1 MRAMA
6 HLLDTLRARGMVHD
20 ATPALADRLT
30 AGPIT
35 AYIGFDPTASSL
47 HVGNLVP
54 VMALAWLQRL
64 GGRPIALIGGG
75 TGLVGDP
82 SGKRSERPML
92 SAETVRANADALR
105 TQLGRFLDFEQG
117 PTCAAMVD
125 NTEWLGGLG
134 LLAFLRDA
142 GKHFTVSYMLQ
153 KDTVKSRLDSGISFT
168 EFSYMLIQAYDFAHL
183 AGSHQAE
190 LQMGGSDQWGNI
202 TAGIELAGRRDSR
215 KLHGLVLPLLTT
227 AAGAKFGKSE
237 DGNVWLDADRTSPYQ
252 FHQFWLR
259 TDDADVE
266 RLLRFFTFLPLEDIA
281 ELMDRHGHDPSSR
294 TAQRALA
301 DDVTHR
307 IHGGDALRRATL
319 ASAILFGTGDLD
331 QADAETRRMVQSE
344 VPEALVS
351 TAELAEG
358 LPVIEA
364 FTRTGLA
371 DSKKQARQFAGTG
384 SLRVGGSVV
393 EGSDRI
399 TEAQFGEHDVIFLR
413 RGKRQWAALRRGEAP
428 TDT

>member
-1 MRAMA
+1 MA

-20 ATPALADRLT
+20 VTPALAERLT

-117 PTCAAMVD
+117 PTSAAMVD

-202 TAGIELAGRRDSR
+202 TAGIELASRRDGR

-266 RLLRFFTFLPLEDIA
+266 RLLRFFTFLPLEDIT
-281 ELMDRHGHDPSSR
+281 ELMDRHGRDPSSR

-319 ASAILFGTGDLD
+319 AGAILFGTGDVEL
-331 QADAETRRMVQSE
+331 ADAETRRMVQSE
-344 VPEALVS
+344 VPEAFVS

-393 EGSDRI
+393 EGADRI
-399 TEAQFGEHDVIFLR
+399 TAAQFGEHDVIFLR

>member
-1 MRAMA
+1 MA

-20 ATPALADRLT
+20 VTPALADRLT

-64 GGRPIALIGGG
+64 GGRPIALVGGG

-92 SAETVRANADALR
+92 SAETVRDNADALR
-105 TQLGRFLDFEQG
+105 AQLGRFLDFG
-117 PTCAAMVD
+117 DGATGAVMVD
-125 NTEWLGGLG
+125 NTEWLSPLG
-134 LLAFLRDA
+134 LLEFLRDA

-153 KDTVKSRLDSGISFT
+153 KDTVKSRLESGISFT

-183 AGSHQAE
+183 AGSHNAE

-202 TAGIELAGRRDSR
+202 TAGIELASRRDSR

-259 TDDADVE
+259 SDDADVE

-281 ELMDRHGHDPSSR
+281 DLMDRHGRDPSSR

-301 DDVTHR
+301 DDVTQR
-307 IHGGDALRRATL
+307 IHGADALRRATL
-319 ASAILFGTGDLD
+319 AGAILFGTGDLD

-344 VPEALVS
+344 VPEAVV
-351 TAELAEG
+351 TAAELAEG
-358 LPVIEA
+358 LPVPEA
-364 FTRTGLA
+364 FARTGLA

-384 SLRVGGSVV
+384 SLRVGSNVI
-393 EGSDRI
+393 EASDRI
-399 TEAQFGEHDVIFLR
+399 TEAHFGDHDVIFLR
-413 RGKRQWAALRRGEAP
+413 RGKRQWAALRRGEEP